1 MFSSQFAN
9 IFLTYQTFI
18 NLHLSRAE
26 LGCKFSARKIAP
38 CDSVFGKFHY
48 HNHCV
53 FLISVKYHLNIIYF
67 LYACVSA
74 RHINT
79 VRNPDLNYTICC
91 LLRKT
96 YQISAS
102 LGKGSDI
109 HRFLWVIKLPESQGR
124 FERGSF
130 VCI

>member
-1 MFSSQFAN
+1 MLVYRQG
-9 IFLTYQTFI
+9 T
-18 NLHLSRAE
+18 
-26 LGCKFSARKIAP
+26 
-38 CDSVFGKFHY
+38 
-48 HNHCV
+48 
-53 FLISVKYHLNIIYF
+53 LILYEIPTSII
-67 LYACVSA
+67 LYAA
-74 RHINT
+74 
-79 VRNPDLNYTICC
+79 C

-102 LGKGSDI
+102 LGIESDR